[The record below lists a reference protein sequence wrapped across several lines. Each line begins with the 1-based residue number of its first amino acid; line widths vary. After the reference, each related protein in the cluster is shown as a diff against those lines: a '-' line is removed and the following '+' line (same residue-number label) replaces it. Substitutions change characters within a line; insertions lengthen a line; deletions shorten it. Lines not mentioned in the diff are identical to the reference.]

1 LKDNGRRDYTL
12 VQAARGPANGVQFIH
27 LCLYVFLSSGEILA
41 RFNNLDEVRAKI
53 KAEEDYQRSFDA
65 RRAARLPDPPHVVR
79 LLAVS
84 EAIKIEG
91 GIKEHIISDKR
102 GHARPD
108 GVIRAPE
115 GRTVKQLFV
124 IAHEVGHVVMK
135 HYDSNKPRHVE
146 EYEADKY
153 ALAALKRH
161 GVKVPRKLAQHIR
174 QCISFNG

>member
-1 LKDNGRRDYTL
+1 M
-12 VQAARGPANGVQFIH
+12 
-27 LCLYVFLSSGEILA
+27 
-41 RFNNLDEVRAKI
+41 
-53 KAEEDYQRSFDA
+53 A
-65 RRAARLPDPPHVVR
+65 RRETSLSRTLLYIVGIRHTLMLP
-79 LLAVS
+79 
-84 EAIKIEG
+84 
-91 GIKEHIISDKR
+91 GIDGDKR

-153 ALAALKRH
+153 ALL
-161 GVKVPRKLAQHIR
+161 L
-174 QCISFNG
+174 